1 MGSVPWWEQRHQ
13 WGSDCVE
20 LRGMYIRDG
29 NVNIGLADG
38 TFSRVISGLSLL
50 YQSGRNLRITL
61 HSLTL
66 IRTHSRH

>member
-13 WGSDCVE
+13 WGTDCVE

-29 NVNIGLADG
+29 IVDIGLADG
-38 TFSRVISGLSLL
+38 TFSRVMSGLSLL
-50 YQSGRNLRITL
+50 YQGGRNFCITL

-66 IRTHSRH
+66 IRTHNRH